1 MARISQFQC
10 QLIMSKKKNID
21 RLFQEEFKDFE
32 VQPPD
37 MVWDA
42 IEKDLDKNKAGR
54 IIPLWW
60 TIGGIAAGLAILLT
74 SLYLGI
80 DNEITNTQQPFVN
93 SEKSRVTKTNSQ
105 NSLKNNEEH
114 SNEGVGP
121 YLNGRTNDTQLAAE
135 DSKIHSE
142 SLNNLNANSS
152 ANTGANPL
160 LKESDLATSADGSS
174 DAPYNAKEKPKQLY
188 TNSQGTNKKPLGVSA
203 SKDDF
208 ITAPIK
214 EQQAGIANSKDRTKP
229 SIKDLM
235 PVTHDPRKETVLN
248 NTSMDLGPDN
258 GVEDHVID
266 NAITAVD
273 STKKNLPTL
282 EDIAAQ
288 QKKEDSIKENV
299 FKGRWA
305 ATTQAGP
312 VYSNSLSGSSVNN
325 EVSDNSKNAGVHLSY
340 GIGLSYEISPRLSLR
355 TGVNQINMTYNT
367 QDINYQVNV
376 SIASRG
382 EQLDQVYNA
391 SSVSDASPGN
401 SPVFNDTFGTGF
413 AAQELV
419 SNQFQG
425 IKGEISQQLGYI
437 EVPLELQ
444 YNLMNRKFKISVLGG
459 VSALFLTDNVVAVQ
473 NSSQRLELGED
484 RNFNDFNQSAN
495 FGFGFGYDFTS
506 QLGAFI
512 EPTFKYQLSTLRTNV
527 AGFRPYAMGI
537 QSGVTYRF

>member
-1 MARISQFQC
+1 
-10 QLIMSKKKNID
+10 MSKKKNID

-32 VQPPD
+32 VQPPSK
-37 MVWDA
+37 VWEA
-42 IEKDLDKNKAGR
+42 IEKDLDKNKKAR

-60 TIGGIAAGLAILLT
+60 VLGGIAAGLAILLT
-74 SLYLGI
+74 SLYIGT
-80 DNEITNTQQPFVN
+80 DNEMSNKQQPFVN
-93 SEKSRVTKTNSQ
+93 SEMPQDTTTKPQ

-114 SNEGVGP
+114 SNNGALP
-121 YLNGRTNDTQLAAE
+121 YPNERTHHKQLATE
-135 DSKIHSE
+135 NSKIHSE
-142 SLNNLNANSS
+142 SVNNSNENSN
-152 ANTGANPL
+152 ANTGAKLPL
-160 LKESDLATSADGSS
+160 KSSDLAAEESSDGS
-174 DAPYNAKEKPKQLY
+174 YNAQEQPKQLY
-188 TNSQGTNKKPLGVSA
+188 STSKGTNKKPLGASA
-203 SKDDF
+203 TKDNF
-208 ITAPIK
+208 IAAPIK
-214 EQQAGIANSKDRTKP
+214 EQEAGIASSENSTKP
-229 SIKDLM
+229 SIKELVLET
-235 PVTHDPRKETVLN
+235 PDPRKEAVVN
-248 NTSMDLGPDN
+248 NTSIDRGPVQT
-258 GVEDHVID
+258 VEDDVIE
-266 NAITAVD
+266 NAIAAID

-288 QKKEDSIKENV
+288 EKKEDSIKENV

-312 VYSNSLSGSSVNN
+312 VYSSSLSGSSISNEVNN
-325 EVSDNSKNAGVHLSY
+325 NDKNAPVQLSY
-340 GIGLSYEISPRLSLR
+340 GIGLSYELSPRLRLR
-355 TGVNQINMTYNT
+355 TGVHQINMTYST
-367 QDINYQVNV
+367 QDINYQVNL

-382 EQLDQVYNA
+382 QQLDQAYKA

-401 SPVFNDTFGTGF
+401 SLLFNDTFENGF
-413 AAQELV
+413 AAQELA

-444 YNLMNRKFKISVLGG
+444 YNLINRKFKISVLGG

-495 FGFGFGYDFTS
+495 FGLGLGYDFTN

-512 EPTFKYQLSTLRTNV
+512 EPTFKYQLSTLRNNV
-527 AGFRPYAMGI
+527 ADFRPYTIGL